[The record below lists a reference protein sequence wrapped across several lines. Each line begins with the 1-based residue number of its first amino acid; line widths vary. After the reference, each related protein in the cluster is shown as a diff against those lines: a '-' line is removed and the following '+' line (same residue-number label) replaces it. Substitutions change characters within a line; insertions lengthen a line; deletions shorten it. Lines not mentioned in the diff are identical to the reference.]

1 MHQVHLSYSLMHFTC
16 ARADLSSV
24 ERCER
29 MVSRAVS
36 RRKHEALTRRYL
48 REIVIILTKCQTDK
62 VRTRAAHQRVAG
74 CLKSQTGCV
83 DDLSLPSG
91 ISLVL
96 CASLNED
103 EATHICIFILHIAF
117 FFLKNGL
124 GRR

>member
-1 MHQVHLSYSLMHFTC
+1 
-16 ARADLSSV
+16 
-24 ERCER
+24 

-62 VRTRAAHQRVAG
+62 VRTRAAHQRVAC

-83 DDLSLPSG
+83 DGLSLPSG
-91 ISLVL
+91 ISLVHP
-96 CASLNED
+96 AALNED
-103 EATHICIFILHIAF
+103 EATHICIFILHIALF
-117 FFLKNGL
+117 FFKNGL